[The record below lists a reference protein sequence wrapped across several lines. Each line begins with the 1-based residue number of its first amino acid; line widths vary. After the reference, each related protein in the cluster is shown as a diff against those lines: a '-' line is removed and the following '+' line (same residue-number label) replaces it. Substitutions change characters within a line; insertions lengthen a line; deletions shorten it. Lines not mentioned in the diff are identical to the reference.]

1 MAFQYNDPQSAIIM
15 DGGTITLGKKTMK
28 KEAKKYE

>member
-15 DGGTITLGKKTMK
+15 DGGTITLGKNNEKRGEK
-28 KEAKKYE
+28 I